1 MLLVCGAGKNENQTV
16 SSIQG
21 RQNNLTETETTGQ
34 TDDMVQTAKVIIVY
48 FSWSENTRSIA
59 NEIRSQ
65 TGADIFELV
74 PATPYSD
81 DYNTVLDE
89 SLVEQNNQAILERI
103 RTIEDF
109 GSYDVVYVGF
119 CKMEYGFNCVSCLS
133 LIHI

>member
-1 MLLVCGAGKNENQTV
+1 M
-16 SSIQG
+16 
-21 RQNNLTETETTGQ
+21 
-34 TDDMVQTAKVIIVY
+34 IIVY

-119 CKMEYGFNCVSCLS
+119 CKMEYGFNCVSCMWC
-133 LIHI
+133 